1 MPSVSNQKADTPG
14 FFQTMIAFI
23 SDLHLTPD
31 RPDATGW
38 FENFMANAIGMI
50 EEIYILGDLFEVWI
64 GDDASDSLGQG
75 RVEEIIRS
83 TSDAGIKLN
92 FMHGNRDFL
101 VGEEFAKRTGCSLLP
116 DPSVIILGDE
126 KVLLTHGDALCTND
140 VGHQQA
146 RAQMLTS
153 KWKVAFLSQPIEDR
167 IDTAL
172 LMREKSEAGK
182 RSKSAEIMDVN
193 QQYVENVM
201 REHGVLKLI
210 HGHTHKPA
218 VHEFMLDD
226 CTARRYVMGDWY
238 TQKSMLY
245 YDNGNFALQV

>member
-1 MPSVSNQKADTPG
+1 
-14 FFQTMIAFI
+14 MIAFI
-23 SDLHLTPD
+23 SDLHLTPE

-38 FENFMANAIGMI
+38 FEDFMINAIGMI
-50 EEIYILGDLFEVWI
+50 DEIYILGDLFEVWI
-64 GDDASDSLGQG
+64 GDDASDALGQG
-75 RVEEIIRS
+75 RVEEIIKS
-83 TSDAGIKLN
+83 ASSAGVKLW

-101 VGEEFAKRTGCSLLP
+101 VGDEFARRTGCTLLP
-116 DPSVIILGDE
+116 DPSVITLGGE
-126 KVLLTHGDALCTND
+126 KVLLTHGDALCAND
-140 VGHQQA
+140 VEHQQA

-153 KWKVAFLSQPIEDR
+153 KWKVAFLNQPVEER

-182 RSKSAEIMDVN
+182 RGKSAEMMDVN
-193 QQYVENVM
+193 QRQVEDMM
-201 REHGVLKLI
+201 RGHGVLKLI

-226 CTARRYVMGDWY
+226 GLARRYVMGDWY

-245 YDNGNFALQV
+245 YDNGNFALQVQFARNDRMG